1 VKQPL
6 ISIVIATRNRVPYCI
21 ESIRSVLEVP
31 GESIELVIQDN
42 SDNEELKHFVAD
54 NIHDQRLVYRYT
66 PPPFS
71 IIDNFNSAI
80 SLAKGEYVCL
90 IGDDDSVCRQIV
102 DVAYW
107 AKKNNI
113 DSVCPTVFNEYIWPE
128 AFGDQRDST
137 LMIPVPAPEFKAKD
151 SHAALHEFFRGGA
164 LDYLKK
170 GFPKLYHGIVKRSCL
185 EEIKAR
191 TGYYIGGLSPDIYSA
206 VALSCIVRSHMLL
219 GVPVTIAGAC
229 KASATVASM
238 NGQHSG
244 ELKNA
249 PHFRDMHEYIWD
261 SHIPYVYSVETIW
274 AETAMKA
281 AADMNRDDL
290 IKEFNSPMFIA
301 RNILRNTGRL
311 KYFTRQSWRHIM
323 RRGKPQHAIWV
334 TLIMGFQLAKYV
346 TRFAAGMFI
355 KHEETKPLVYTKVES
370 LREAVTIATGSLA
383 ERNIVKDLSQ

>member
-1 VKQPL
+1 MQPL
-6 ISIVIATRNRVPYCI
+6 LSIVIATRNRVPYCI
-21 ESIRSVLEVP
+21 ESIKTILAIDE
-31 GESIELVIQDN
+31 ESIELVVQDN
-42 SDNEELKHFVAD
+42 TDDEELKNYVEL
-54 NIHDQRLVYRYT
+54 NISDSRLVYNYT

-71 IIDNFNSAI
+71 VTGNFNSAI

-102 DVAYW
+102 DVASF

-137 LMIPVPAPEFKAKD
+137 LMIPVSAPEFKITD
-151 SHAALHEFFRGGA
+151 SNAALHEFFRGGA

-206 VALSCIVRSHMLL
+206 VTLSCIVGSHMLSAI
-219 GVPVTIAGAC
+219 PVTIAGAC

-238 NGQHSG
+238 NGQHAG

-249 PHFRDMHEYIWD
+249 PHFRDIPEYKWD
-261 SHIPYVYSVETIW
+261 PHIPYVYSVETIW

-281 AADMNRDDL
+281 AADMKRDDL
-290 IKEFNSPMFIA
+290 IREFNSPMFIA

-311 KYFTRQSWRHIM
+311 RYFTRQSWKHIRHN
-323 RRGKPQHAIWV
+323 GKPHQAISII
-334 TLIMGFQLAKYV
+334 LIMGYQMAKYV
-346 TRFAAGMFI
+346 IRLAAGIFI
-355 KHEETKPLVYTKVES
+355 KPEENKPVIFKDVGS
-370 LREAVTIATGSLA
+370 IHEAVSIATINLA
-383 ERNIVKDLSQ
+383 EKQMLKNLSE